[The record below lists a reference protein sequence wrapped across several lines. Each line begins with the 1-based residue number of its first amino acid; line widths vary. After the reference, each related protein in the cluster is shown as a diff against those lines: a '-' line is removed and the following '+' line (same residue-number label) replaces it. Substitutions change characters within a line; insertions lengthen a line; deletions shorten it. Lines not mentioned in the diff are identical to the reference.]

1 MHDAPDKDWTLE
13 WLADTAGMSR
23 TSFAN
28 VFRDVIGVTPGNYL
42 SRWRLTLAK
51 GLLSEGAPLK
61 GVAQAVGYASP
72 AALSRAYTRQFGF
85 TPRESKRHVDPGMTA
100 SGYKLTF
107 RPY

>member
-61 GVAQAVGYASP
+61 GVARAVGYASP
-72 AALSRAYTRQFGF
+72 AALSRAYTRQFGLS
-85 TPRESKRHVDPGMTA
+85 PRESKHHNAPRMAA
-100 SGYKLTF
+100 SG
-107 RPY
+107 